1 MTSFSM
7 LFMGLSF
14 TDPNV
19 RHVLSLIR
27 ESFTSSPPEHFA
39 IVKPPQR
46 TDYGTKR
53 EFQARLTQHE
63 LWADDLL
70 RYGLNVVEIDDYG
83 EVANLMQEVERRVA
97 SNRVWISGSWPL
109 AEGPVEQLSYVADV
123 ATAIGELLAGSGFA
137 LVSGAGLVVGS
148 ASISGFLNS
157 LQRSGTW
164 DLERRLITRPFPQP
178 LEGRDPEPAQWA
190 SLRAEMARV
199 SGAVVFIGGAKWNG
213 NSLVEAGGVGDEME
227 AAQLANVFLLPVGCT
242 GGTAKAIAEEM
253 LAASATNQIASRRPT
268 KVQIRSLMKH
278 EPAKTVA
285 EKVIAILKANR
296 K

>member
-1 MTSFSM
+1 
-7 LFMGLSF
+7 
-14 TDPNV
+14 V
-19 RHVLSLIR
+19 
-27 ESFTSSPPEHFA
+27 
-39 IVKPPQR
+39 
-46 TDYGTKR
+46 
-53 EFQARLTQHE
+53 
-63 LWADDLL
+63 ADDLL

-83 EVANLMQEVERRVA
+83 EVADLIREVERRVA

-109 AEGPVEQLSYVADV
+109 AGGPGEQLIYVADV
-123 ATAIGELLAGSGFA
+123 ATAIGELLAESGFA

-178 LEGRDPEPAQWA
+178 LEGREPDRAQWA

-213 NSLVEAGGVGDEME
+213 DSLVEAGGVRDEME
-227 AAQLANVFLLPVGCT
+227 AAQRANVFLLPVGCT
-242 GGTAKAIAEEM
+242 GGTARAIAEEM
-253 LAASATNQIASRRPT
+253 LAASGTNQIASSRRPT

-285 EKVIAILKANR
+285 EEVIAILKAHA